1 MIRDDLKKKPA
12 RIPESLWNLL
22 RSSSPI
28 RTAEEELI
36 AIFNSAPACSAPNS
50 SFAIAV
56 QRILKSCMALYDS
69 TKHIEVSFVDAPDTS
84 IDTFFDLEHQ
94 VLKVHHRWLDFDVMH
109 HKYPCRDHLPDNMA
123 GPNAPFY
130 CDHIIEELLRKVLP
144 TIFRLAPMTRAA
156 ENGVIRQIRQRL
168 RHMPHSITLGR
179 KAQINGLTITW
190 EDNEMESFR
199 KAYRSRVGYHVVLH
213 EERCASTRLELL
225 HGDARKSPSDQNTSI
240 GTLPNGQQLN
250 TSALV
255 TYTEGYAP
263 CGCPEQL
270 TTSQCNKGVVFT
282 DLDCSKNYFPMIALN
297 QRSAFFGAPP
307 EPTVFG
313 GWVEVGDLL
322 DRISQAGYVQ
332 TLPVWAQPCPQ
343 SPGASAVQP
352 QPQLSHMQQTQQDLF
367 IRHSK
372 RQKKGCE

>member
-1 MIRDDLKKKPA
+1 VIRDDLKKKPA

-50 SFAIAV
+50 SFAITV

-130 CDHIIEELLRKVLP
+130 CDHIIEELLRKALP

-168 RHMPHSITLGR
+168 RHMPHSITLER
-179 KAQINGLTITW
+179 IAQINGLTITW
-190 EDNEMESFR
+190 EDNEIGSFR

-250 TSALV
+250 ASSPV

-297 QRSAFFGAPP
+297 QQSAFFGAPP
-307 EPTVFG
+307 EPTDFG
-313 GWVEVGDLL
+313 GRVEVRDLL

-352 QPQLSHMQQTQQDLF
+352 QPQLSRMQQTQQDLF